1 LLPWQSNS
9 GIIIFKESCYARA
22 RSTACHKLC
31 FSYIKTDVSK
41 GTHDY
46 YTRFIY
52 WKVPVGHS
60 PRRIKPAPPDRG
72 RWQVVE
78 RDDTA
83 VDTQHDWTAD
93 IDPPDRGRWQ
103 AAEAADAAVDTQH
116 TSPPSLLLPDATVW
130 PTSAPLNVVL
140 PPWLAPT
147 LLLLLTGSGSTM
159 LSSPEMPN
167 MALGI

>member
-116 TSPPSLLLPDATVW
+116 NRTADVAAVAVAPRRNCVADERAAERGPATMASSRIV
-130 PTSAPLNVVL
+130 AAAHRLRVDNVVL
-140 PPWLAPT
+140 P
-147 LLLLLTGSGSTM
+147 
-159 LSSPEMPN
+159 
-167 MALGI
+167 